1 MTVTPPKFIAKPLE
15 ASVIEKIELSLSQC
29 ENIEFREI
37 LCPYCSTTLA
47 TVTINMREGFIV
59 AKCQKCMATFDTEPD
74 YTGFTAEN
82 LSTINRE
89 IEGYMVDMEA
99 ERAGDA
105 YEAEYGADGYR
116 MFPGNAPEADSEETA
131 MPTLQEEKPKPKK
144 AITTFHPEIPLEML

>member
-59 AKCQKCMATFDTEPD
+59 RVSHRTWKICSSRTRQEQC
-74 YTGFTAEN
+74 
-82 LSTINRE
+82 L
-89 IEGYMVDMEA
+89 
-99 ERAGDA
+99 
-105 YEAEYGADGYR
+105 
-116 MFPGNAPEADSEETA
+116 
-131 MPTLQEEKPKPKK
+131 PTPNWS
-144 AITTFHPEIPLEML
+144 